1 MTDMKLT
8 DEQLSRKYKE
18 LNAAWHLIKSGDPA
32 TLFALDM
39 AEFIQRFIVSEYTDE
54 DVAEFVKAINTL
66 GLRYQDNRRMYDMV
80 LNLAYSIDRSIV
92 ENRKREA
99 TA

>member
-1 MTDMKLT
+1 MTEMT
-8 DEQLSRKYKE
+8 GEQMTLKYKE
-18 LNAAWHLIKSGDPA
+18 ISAGWKLIKSGDA
-32 TLFALDM
+32 AACFALDM
-39 AEFIQRFIVSEYTDE
+39 AEFIHRFIVSEYTDE

>member
-1 MTDMKLT
+1 MTEMT
-8 DEQLSRKYKE
+8 GEQMTLKYKE
-18 LNAAWHLIKSGDPA
+18 LNAAWHLIKSGDA
-32 TLFALDM
+32 AACFALDM
-39 AEFIQRFIVSEYTDE
+39 AEFIHRFIASEYTDE
-54 DVAEFVKAINTL
+54 DVAEFVKAINVL
-66 GLRYQDNRRMYDMV
+66 GLRYQDHPRMYNMV

>member
-1 MTDMKLT
+1 MTEMT
-8 DEQLSRKYKE
+8 GEQMTLKYKE

-32 TLFALDM
+32 TVFALDM
-39 AEFIQRFIVSEYTDE
+39 AEFIHRFIASEYTDE

-92 ENRKREA
+92 ENGKREA

>member
-1 MTDMKLT
+1 MANMTLT

-18 LNAAWHLIKSGDPA
+18 LNAAWHLIKSGDTA

-39 AEFIQRFIVSEYTDE
+39 GEFIQRFIASEYTDE

-66 GLRYQDNRRMYDMV
+66 GLRYQDHPRMYDMV

-92 ENRKREA
+92 ENREA